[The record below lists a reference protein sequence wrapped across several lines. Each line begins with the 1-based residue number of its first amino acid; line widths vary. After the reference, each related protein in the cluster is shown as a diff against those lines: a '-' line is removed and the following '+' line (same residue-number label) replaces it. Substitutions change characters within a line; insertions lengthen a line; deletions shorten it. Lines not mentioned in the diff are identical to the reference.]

1 MNSLKA
7 TYSYITM
14 WFRSH
19 PLLDLSQWNKIIFLC
34 NSDLTHGHRSVGHP
48 LFKEATGVINLLYR
62 TMTMVMNRNTHLCN
76 FKSDTTIILT
86 RNVTWNSSAPNAT
99 PITSYPLTRAMAG
112 GAPCWPAQHCHL
124 RAKALLN
131 WLQPYSLVAWNREAC
146 LMSLLKFNMNIFPR
160 WPEMLLLQTEVKQV
174 AILVAQN
181 FLHKIN
187 IGK

>member
-1 MNSLKA
+1 
-7 TYSYITM
+7 
-14 WFRSH
+14 
-19 PLLDLSQWNKIIFLC
+19 
-34 NSDLTHGHRSVGHP
+34 
-48 LFKEATGVINLLYR
+48 
-62 TMTMVMNRNTHLCN
+62 MNRNTHLCN

-146 LMSLLKFNMNIFPR
+146 LMSLLKFNRFIKTWIYSQGDLR
-160 WPEMLLLQTEVKQV
+160 CCLLLQTEVKQV

-187 IGK
+187 IGMKSIISYILTFSVQVILISPSIKLILMK

>member
-1 MNSLKA
+1 MGTEVLVTHYSRRSLALSISCTKLWQWWWTEIHTSA
-7 TYSYITM
+7 T
-14 WFRSH
+14 
-19 PLLDLSQWNKIIFLC
+19 
-34 NSDLTHGHRSVGHP
+34 
-48 LFKEATGVINLLYR
+48 
-62 TMTMVMNRNTHLCN
+62 
-76 FKSDTTIILT
+76 KSDTTIILT

-146 LMSLLKFNMNIFPR
+146 LMSLLKFNRFIKTWIYSQGDLR
-160 WPEMLLLQTEVKQV
+160 CCLLLQTEVKQV

>member
-1 MNSLKA
+1 MQF
-7 TYSYITM
+7 
-14 WFRSH
+14 WSH
-19 PLLDLSQWNKIIFLC
+19 PWAP
-34 NSDLTHGHRSVGHP
+34 SVGHP

-62 TMTMVMNRNTHLCN
+62 TMTMAMNRNTHLCN

-146 LMSLLKFNMNIFPR
+146 LMSLLKFNRFIKTWIYSQGDLR
-160 WPEMLLLQTEVKQV
+160 CCCCRQKWSKWLSWSLRTSCTKL
-174 AILVAQN
+174 I
-181 FLHKIN
+181 
-187 IGK
+187 